1 MSLPKRALDFID
13 SPEGIAIRRQLEKME
28 TDALYNTSSSYSA
41 KTEIY
46 ADNLIPFVDKHMNY
60 LTSHPSLNP
69 DIYLSNLRL
78 MTRLKVSAS
87 AR

>member
-46 ADNLIPFVDKHMNY
+46 ADNLIPFVDKHINY
-60 LTSHPSLNP
+60 LIAHPRLNP
-69 DIYLSNLRL
+69 TLYLANLRL
-78 MTRLKVSAS
+78 KTKLRNSSVV
-87 AR
+87 

>member
-46 ADNLIPFVDKHMNY
+46 ADNLIPFVDKHINY
-60 LTSHPSLNP
+60 LIAHPSLNP
-69 DIYLSNLRL
+69 TLYLANLRL
-78 MTRLKVSAS
+78 KTKLRNSSVV
-87 AR
+87 